1 MKAHNE
7 STVNEDL
14 KLTEDIQLTSNA
26 ASDDR
31 WKINWGFVSARP
43 HEYLIHIRNGKL
55 VRKTSGQAN
64 RCFKH
69 PNDTVIL
76 VPTSLKQ
83 LIFQASQLTLDNI
96 FIRLRGFVI
105 YRISQPEK
113 IYERIS
119 FWDRQAGEKKL
130 ALMIGEQCRS
140 HSKWMVAN
148 MTLEDCLRKRKEAIA
163 ESLLKEL
170 ALVISEERFGISI
183 DSIDIQDV
191 KIFEEPLFM
200 AYQSPAKEVIFKNQQ
215 LAELERRRDVRTRE
229 LLQEQEMSEKSKDTK
244 LSTLANEVRINQ
256 AEREKL
262 EIEQRAKRQVEREQ
276 SEHARA
282 LIAYEEE
289 QKRVQRQR
297 DAELKREIELAEQQL
312 AKQKADLELEVVRAR
327 YEIDNSLSLV
337 AMEKLFIEKSLPQIA
352 NAVSA
357 SLKEARVTIYQGTDG
372 GGGLPLSL
380 VLNEIMSTLQSRLAR
395 IKEVDTKDEV

>member
-1 MKAHNE
+1 MKLLDNSATD
-7 STVNEDL
+7 SDL
-14 KLTEDIQLTSNA
+14 KLSEDIQLTSNT

-31 WKINWGFVSARP
+31 WKISWGFISARP

-55 VRKTSGQAN
+55 VRKTSGQGN
-64 RCFKH
+64 RCFKR

-83 LIFQASQLTLDNI
+83 LTFQASQLTLDNI

-119 FWDRQAGEKKL
+119 FWDRQSGEKKL

-170 ALVISEERFGISI
+170 GLVITEDKFGIEI
-183 DSIDIQDV
+183 ESIDIQDV
-191 KIFEEPLFM
+191 KIFEEKLFL
-200 AYQSPAKEVIFKNQQ
+200 AYQSPAKEIIFKNQQ
-215 LAELERRRDVRTRE
+215 IGELERKRDIRTRE
-229 LLQEQEMSEKSKDTK
+229 LLQEQEMSEKAKDTK
-244 LSTLANEVRINQ
+244 LSTLANEVRISQ
-256 AEREKL
+256 AEREKA
-262 EIEQRAKRQVEREQ
+262 EIEFRAKRQIEREQ
-276 SEHARA
+276 VEHTRA
-282 LIAYEEE
+282 LVAYEEE
-289 QKRVQRQR
+289 QKRIQRQR
-297 DAELKREIELAEQQL
+297 EAEVKREIESGEQQL
-312 AKQKADLELEVVRAR
+312 AKQKADLELEVTRTR

-337 AMEKLFIEKSLPQIA
+337 AMEKLYLEKSLPQIA
-352 NAVSA
+352 NAVTA
-357 SLKEARVTIYQGTDG
+357 SLKEARVTIYQGAD

-380 VLNEIMSTLQSRLAR
+380 VINEIMSTLQSRLER
-395 IKEVDTKDEV
+395 LRETNS

>member
-1 MKAHNE
+1 MKPQNMSVINRNGKSQKTPA
-7 STVNEDL
+7 VNEDL
-14 KLTEDIQLTSNA
+14 QLTEDIQLTSNT

-31 WKINWGFVSARP
+31 WKITWGFVSARP

-64 RCFKH
+64 RCFKL
-69 PNDTVIL
+69 PSDTVIL

-83 LIFQASQLTLDNI
+83 LTFEASQLTMDNI

-130 ALMIGEQCRS
+130 GLMIGEQCRS
-140 HSKWMVAN
+140 HSKWLVAN

-163 ESLLKEL
+163 ESLLREL
-170 ALVISEERFGISI
+170 ALVISEEKFGVSI

-200 AYQSPAKEVIFKNQQ
+200 AYQSPAKEIIFKNQQ
-215 LAELERRRDVRTRE
+215 LAELERKRDVRTQE
-229 LLQEQEMSEKSKDTK
+229 LLQEQEMSEKTRNTR
-244 LSTLANEVRINQ
+244 LSILANEVRINQ

-262 EIEQRAKRQVEREQ
+262 EIELRAKRQTEREQ
-276 SEHARA
+276 AEHARA
-282 LIAYEEE
+282 D
-289 QKRVQRQR
+289 RV
-297 DAELKREIELAEQQL
+297 
-312 AKQKADLELEVVRAR
+312 
-327 YEIDNSLSLV
+327 
-337 AMEKLFIEKSLPQIA
+337 
-352 NAVSA
+352 
-357 SLKEARVTIYQGTDG
+357 
-372 GGGLPLSL
+372 
-380 VLNEIMSTLQSRLAR
+380 
-395 IKEVDTKDEV
+395 

>member
-1 MKAHNE
+1 MKTQSGLEA
-7 STVNEDL
+7 NEDL

-31 WKINWGFVSARP
+31 WKISWGFVNARP
-43 HEYLIHIRNGKL
+43 HEYLIHMRKGKL
-55 VRKTSGQAN
+55 VRKSSGQGN
-64 RCFKH
+64 RCFKR

-83 LIFQASQLTLDNI
+83 LTFQASQLTLDNI

-119 FWDRQAGEKKL
+119 FWDRQSGEKKL

-163 ESLLKEL
+163 DGLLKEL
-170 ALVISEERFGISI
+170 GLVITEERFGISLE
-183 DSIDIQDV
+183 SIDIQDI

-200 AYQSPAKEVIFKNQQ
+200 AYQSPAKEIIFKNQ
-215 LAELERRRDVRTRE
+215 ELSRLESKRDVRTRE
-229 LLQEQEMSEKSKDTK
+229 LLQEQEMSEKTKETK
-244 LSTLANEVRINQ
+244 LKTLANEVQINQ

-262 EIEQRAKRQVEREQ
+262 AIELLAKRQVEREQ
-276 SEHARA
+276 AEHTRA
-282 LIAYEEE
+282 LIDFEEGE
-289 QKRVQRQR
+289 KRIQRQK
-297 DAELKREIELAEQQL
+297 DATTRREIELAEQQL
-312 AKQKADLELEVVRAR
+312 AKQKADLELETVRAR
-327 YEIDNSLSLV
+327 YEIDNTLSAV
-337 AMEKLFIEKSLPQIA
+337 AMEKIFLEKSLPQIA
-352 NAVSA
+352 TAVA
-357 SLKEARVTIYQGTDG
+357 TSLKDSHVTIYQGPD

-380 VLNEIMSTLQSRLAR
+380 VVSEVMTMLQTRLNRL
-395 IKEVDTKDEV
+395 KDADS